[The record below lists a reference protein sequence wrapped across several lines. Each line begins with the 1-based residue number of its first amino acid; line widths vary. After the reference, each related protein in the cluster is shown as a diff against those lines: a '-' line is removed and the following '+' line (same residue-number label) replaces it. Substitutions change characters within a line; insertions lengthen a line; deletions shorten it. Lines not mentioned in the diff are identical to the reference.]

1 MELIQE
7 LHKPNII
14 LLQAGGGPFNQDP
27 KAAALAIK
35 KYFDPQVIV
44 PMHYGTFGILA
55 PESEVK
61 AVLGGDSRVKFM
73 QPGETAVF

>member
-1 MELIQE
+1 M
-7 LHKPNII
+7 HKPNII

-35 KYFDPQVIV
+35 KYFKPDVVV

-55 PESEVK
+55 SEAAVR
-61 AVLGGDSRVKFM
+61 AVLGSDKRVKFM
-73 QPGETAVF
+73 KPGETAEF